1 MRCFLFLLA
10 AAVCVFTPSAS
21 CFAASSDAT
30 LSIDTDLVK
39 ILDSFDDKK
48 SRNPND
54 IPKLSDILEAKG
66 TLVFFDNSHS
76 TNERPQLG
84 GIIKTRQSNIV
95 ERTLE
100 RARRRLFGAR
110 QEQEESQE
118 PVFSSRTREEPD
130 WFAQDSSSQ
139 EQEPQFLKLN
149 YDGEKVLAA
158 IPPNTLIEVPFL
170 RHIPYFFSRIEIL
183 GNGSIS
189 VTETIQRV
197 VEPGETAFYGIDR
210 YFGKYHADRTGE
222 KYRTSLTVLEA
233 SVDNRPVDARLMPSL
248 LGIRVSVHDGQ
259 PLSPG
264 THQFKITYLFSNKIA
279 EFKNSESDETA
290 PDFKELIWSVTGLHW
305 DIPITRAGAVLIFP
319 QGSQLYSQ
327 SAITGQPGRYGQ
339 NFNIRKDAENNL
351 SFTLSYPLAAH
362 EGMTVL
368 ANWSETDVA
377 PVFQNGR
384 LDRFML
390 EHGTMAVS
398 LIAFLFVLSYYLAT
412 WSSLKKNQSAKTVK
426 AAPLQKRDLSPA
438 VLHYALHNRISS
450 KDLFILLL
458 NMAAKGFLSFGEEAD
473 GTLILIKETDKEAG
487 LTPLEKRIGRR
498 LFIKDSTSFALTP
511 ANALRLTRIMEE
523 TEKSLKK
530 EHRQQFTTFHQ
541 TPFLFGIL
549 MAVISVIAVSSL
561 SLFPVVTGLTALGCV
576 LLIIPVSIIGNKL
589 YLTLKNQ
596 SFKENMLPVILLSL
610 IVAPFIGGLLML
622 FCFYGLQT
630 TLMTAVFF
638 FITLVCIGVFYTL
651 LRSPSML
658 GKSILENMEGYKL
671 YLSSQDDTL
680 LSTMRNAGQK
690 IKSLYGK
697 HLPFAVAMDMDKL
710 WTKRFAAFA
719 EEENQLKPDWYKGK
733 LRFDE
738 NFTEELANRFDQAFP
753 KKNNTRAAGPSRK
766 SRFKKS

>member
-10 AAVCVFTPSAS
+10 AAVAVFTPSAP
-21 CFAASSDAT
+21 CLATSSDAT

-76 TNERPQLG
+76 TDEKPELG
-84 GIIKTRQSNIV
+84 SIIKTRQSNIV

-110 QEQEESQE
+110 QEQEVSED

-130 WFAQDSSSQ
+130 WFAQDSAPQ
-139 EQEPQFLKLN
+139 ELQPQFMKLD

-170 RHIPYFFSRIEIL
+170 KHIPYFFSRIEIL

-222 KYRTSLTVLEA
+222 KYRTNLTVLDA
-233 SVDNRPVDARLMPSL
+233 SIDNKPVDARLMPSL
-248 LGIRVSVHDGQ
+248 LGIRVSVHDAQ

-279 EFKNSESDETA
+279 EFKNSENEENA

-305 DIPITRAGAVLIFP
+305 DVPITRAGAVLIFP

-327 SAITGQPGRYGQ
+327 SAITGQPGHYGQ

-351 SFTLSYPLAAH
+351 SFTLSYPLAQH
-362 EGMTVL
+362 EGLTVL
-368 ANWSETDVA
+368 ANWSENNPA
-377 PVFQNGR
+377 PMFQNGR

-398 LIAFLFVLSYYLAT
+398 LVAFLFVLSYFLAT
-412 WSSLKKNQSAKTVK
+412 WSSLKKNQGAKTVK

-438 VLHYALHNRISS
+438 VLHYALHNEISS
-450 KDLFILLL
+450 KALLILLL
-458 NMAAKGFLSFGEEAD
+458 NMAAKGFLSISEEAD
-473 GTLILIKETDKEAG
+473 GTPLLIKETDKETG

-511 ANALRLTRIMEE
+511 ANALRLTRIMDE

-549 MAVISVIAVSSL
+549 MAVISVVAVSSL

-576 LLIIPVSIIGNKL
+576 LFIIPISIIGNRI
-589 YLTLKNQ
+589 YMTLKKHG
-596 SFKENMLPVILLSL
+596 FKENRLPVILLSL
-610 IVAPFIGGLLML
+610 ILLPFIGGLLML

-680 LSTMRNAGQK
+680 LSTMRNADQK

-697 HLPFAVAMDMDKL
+697 HLPFAAAMDLDRL

-738 NFTEELANRFDQAFP
+738 NFTEELAARFDQAFP
-753 KKNNTRAAGPSRK
+753 RKNNTKAAGPSRK
-766 SRFKKS
+766 SRFKKT

>member
-10 AAVCVFTPSAS
+10 AAVSVFTQTAS

-39 ILDSFDDKK
+39 ILDSFDDRK

-66 TLVFFDNSHS
+66 TLVFFDNSRS
-76 TNERPQLG
+76 TNQKPELG
-84 GIIKTRQSNIV
+84 GIVKTSRSNIV

-100 RARRRLFGAR
+100 KARRRLFGAER
-110 QEQEESQE
+110 TQQPDEE
-118 PVFSSRTREEPD
+118 PVFSSRTPEEPD
-130 WFAQDSSSQ
+130 WFARDAAPRTR
-139 EQEPQFLKLN
+139 EPQFMKLDYN
-149 YDGEKVLAA
+149 GAKVLAA
-158 IPPNTLIEVPFL
+158 IPPDTLIEVPFL
-170 RHIPYFFSRIEIL
+170 KHIPYFFSRIEIL

-197 VEPGETAFYGIDR
+197 VEPGETGFYGIDR

-222 KYRTSLTVLEA
+222 KYRTNLTVLDA
-233 SVDNRPVDARLMPSL
+233 SIDNRPVDARLMPSL
-248 LGIRVSVHDGQ
+248 LGIRVSIHDGQ

-305 DIPITRAGAVLIFP
+305 DIPITRAGAVIIFP
-319 QGSQLYSQ
+319 PDSKLYSQ
-327 SAITGQPGRYGQ
+327 SAITGQPGNFAQ
-339 NFNIRKDAENNL
+339 NFNIRQDAENNL
-351 SFTLSYPLAAH
+351 SFTLSYPLAPH
-362 EGMTVL
+362 EGLTVL
-368 ANWSETDVA
+368 ANWSESNPA

-390 EHGTMAVS
+390 EHGTMTVS

-412 WSSLKKNQSAKTVK
+412 WSSLKKNQASKTVK

-438 VLHYALHNRISS
+438 VLHYALHNKISS

-473 GTLILIKETDKEAG
+473 GTLILIKETDKETG
-487 LTPLEKRIGRR
+487 LAPLEKRIGRR

-511 ANALRLTRIMEE
+511 ANALRLTRIMDEA
-523 TEKSLKK
+523 EKSLKK

-549 MAVISVIAVSSL
+549 MTIVSVAAVSSL

-576 LLIIPVSIIGNKL
+576 LFIIPISIIGNKL
-589 YLTLKNQ
+589 YTALKNRPL
-596 SFKENMLPVILLSL
+596 KDNMIPVILLSVIIL
-610 IVAPFIGGLLML
+610 PFIGALLML
-622 FCFYGLQT
+622 FSFYGLQT

-638 FITLVCIGVFYTL
+638 FITLVCIGIFYTL

-680 LSTMRNAGQK
+680 LSTMRNADQK

-697 HLPFAVAMDMDKL
+697 HLPFAAAMDLDKL